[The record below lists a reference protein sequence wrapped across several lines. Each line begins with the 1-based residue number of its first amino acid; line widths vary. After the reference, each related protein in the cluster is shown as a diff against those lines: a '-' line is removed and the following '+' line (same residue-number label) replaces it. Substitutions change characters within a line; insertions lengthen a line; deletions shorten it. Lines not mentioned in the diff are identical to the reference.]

1 MDRLAKDGRHR
12 AIQVL
17 ARRAIEARA
26 FGDWDMISPRLVFEE
41 AEALGEMLT
50 REAAG
55 LDDYISIL
63 RRALTRQDALLSE
76 GQGADLTAMSS
87 TWPATRVAPE
97 QPDPEA

>member
-1 MDRLAKDGRHR
+1 
-12 AIQVL
+12 
-17 ARRAIEARA
+17 
-26 FGDWDMISPRLVFEE
+26 MISPRLVFEE
-41 AEALGEMLT
+41 AEALGETLN